1 VTLVAAAVC
10 PHPPLLVPE
19 VGRGEVVAARAPAI
33 AAVSR
38 LVAADPDV
46 VVVVGDAPRAGRYRP
61 GQSGTFAGFGVNLR
75 VTLGSGR
82 DGGTTDPVDGVGE
95 PARAADR
102 VADLPLSLTVGAWLL
117 GAAGWPGP
125 RWGYGVS
132 ARTPPDRAARI
143 GADLVG
149 VTAAAGQRLGLLVM
163 GDGSARRTPK
173 APGGFDDRA
182 EAHDRAVRTAL
193 ADADPAALLAL
204 DPLLADDLLAAG
216 RASWQ
221 VLAGALLAAAPDDA
235 DRRTWSGDVLYDD
248 APYGVGYLVVVWE
261 RGSR

>member
-19 VGRGEVVAARAPAI
+19 VGGGEAVAARAPAI
-33 AAVSR
+33 AAVTR

-46 VVVVGDAPRAGRYRP
+46 VVVVGDAPRVGSYRP
-61 GQSGTFAGFGVNLR
+61 RQSGTFAGFGVDLR
-75 VTLGSGR
+75 VRLGSDRAG
-82 DGGTTDPVDGVGE
+82 DKTDLVDGVAE
-95 PARAADR
+95 AAPPADCA
-102 VADLPLSLTVGAWLL
+102 ADLPLSLTVGAWLL
-117 GAAGWPGP
+117 NEVGWPGP
-125 RWGYGVS
+125 VWGCGVS
-132 ARTPPDRAARI
+132 ARTPPDRAAQI
-143 GADLVG
+143 GADILG
-149 VTAAAGQRLGLLVM
+149 AAAAAGQRLGLLVM
-163 GDGSARRTPK
+163 GDASARRTPD

-204 DPLLADDLLAAG
+204 DARLADDLLAAG

-221 VLAGALLAAAPDDA
+221 VLAGALLAAAPA
-235 DRRTWSGDVLYDD
+235 DPDPRTWSGDVLYDD

-261 RGSR
+261 RG